1 MRLVSSFLISTMS
14 SLTPSRSPMLA
25 SRDVEEL
32 SKQLEIARKRQE
44 AECAARLRRQEEKE
58 RRKRKEKEQKERR
71 KRKEKEQKEREEA
84 AWKEAEVKAR
94 RDREEAEK
102 RAREEKGKEKVHGT
116 SVGNS
121 VLLTCLYRRSSS

>member
-1 MRLVSSFLISTMS
+1 M
-14 SLTPSRSPMLA
+14 

-44 AECAARLRRQEEKE
+44 AERAVRLRCQEEKE
-58 RRKRKEKEQKERR
+58 RRKRE
-71 KRKEKEQKEREEA
+71 EKEQKEREEV
-84 AWKEAEVKAR
+84 AWKEAEVKVW

-102 RAREEKGKEKVHGT
+102 RAHEEKGKEKVCGT

-121 VLLTCLYRRSSS
+121 VLLTHLYRRLLC